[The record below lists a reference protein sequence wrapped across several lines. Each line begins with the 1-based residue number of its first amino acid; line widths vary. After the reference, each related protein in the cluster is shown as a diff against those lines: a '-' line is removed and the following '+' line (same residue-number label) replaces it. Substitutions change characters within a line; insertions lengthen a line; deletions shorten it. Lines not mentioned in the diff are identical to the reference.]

1 MTEEELLSKKD
12 DKEKKKELLFEPR
25 FQTLEDEIMSET
37 YNLRYYNHLG
47 STNIYTRISKETIND
62 S

>member
-1 MTEEELLSKKD
+1 MTGEELLSKKD
-12 DKEKKKELLFEPR
+12 DKKKKIAFKPG
-25 FQTLEDEIMSET
+25 FQTLQDEIMSET